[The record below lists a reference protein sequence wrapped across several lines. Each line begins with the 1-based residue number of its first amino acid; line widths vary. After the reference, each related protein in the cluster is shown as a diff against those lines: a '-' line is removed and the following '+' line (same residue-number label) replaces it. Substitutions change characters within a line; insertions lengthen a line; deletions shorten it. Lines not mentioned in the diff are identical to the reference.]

1 MTFKHSNLELQI
13 KKIKPAPLFGHK
25 VWEKQM
31 KKFNNVFTLSYKSFK
46 THNLYLDES
55 TRNSRNQ
62 DLKDIEIVENFNIQK
77 RFTDESGGKILYNES
92 IKVKFNALEKFYFFV
107 RRKLESKQK
116 SRKNY

>member
-1 MTFKHSNLELQI
+1 MIDKYREFFPEI
-13 KKIKPAPLFGHK
+13 KNIKPAPLFGHK

-55 TRNSRNQ
+55 TRNSRKQ

-77 RFTDESGGKILYNES
+77 RFTDVSGGKIPYNQS